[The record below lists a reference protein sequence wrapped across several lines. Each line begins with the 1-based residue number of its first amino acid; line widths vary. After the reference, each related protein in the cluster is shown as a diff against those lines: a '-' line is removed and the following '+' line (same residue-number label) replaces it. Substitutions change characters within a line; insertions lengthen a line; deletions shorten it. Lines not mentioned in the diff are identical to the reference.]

1 MEFVLFY
8 ATTTLMVVSL
18 LFIWFKTSFPC
29 LIFGTLHKLGFK
41 KKVKDFWEL
50 GLGEDFSPYDWT
62 ENELELF
69 YATKLGLLGHLLS
82 CRYCL
87 SCHLILWV
95 NILFALFLLPFGIS
109 FPIWFIAGVIGTQFP
124 IVHLIYSFQEKHNL
138 I

>member
-1 MEFVLFY
+1 MSFILFY

-18 LFIWFKTSFPC
+18 LFIWFKTSFPS
-29 LIFGTLHKLGFK
+29 LVLGTLK
-41 KKVKDFWEL
+41 KIGIKRKNPDFWDL
-50 GLGEDFSPYDWT
+50 GTDLPIFDWT
-62 ENELELF
+62 ENEVEIF
-69 YATKLGLLGHLLS
+69 MATKMGLLGHLLS